1 MARKKAH
8 LVRNILL
15 LTASSWWTFSG
26 AWRRWLEPWCKPGA
40 ANVKA
45 APESAGGPG
54 LSGLLLGAHFGLLCN
69 RAPAPPPWC
78 SAARRDVLQRIT
90 ERSLLLPCGWY
101 WLWWGEMARGGALW
115 NQIGFQ
121 NREAPPTNIGEVGNK
136 LFRASGTNAVEMLG
150 NISLGGR
157 SCTNRRD
164 RGVYSC
170 PVPFFLQRA
179 VWTNNNAGNSGVQ
192 APRPLWQE
200 NARQIFVLSR
210 GGQISKLW
218 SPDPHFHFVPSP
230 LPLSTLKQKLP
241 WSFTLVSG

>member
-1 MARKKAH
+1 M
-8 LVRNILL
+8 
-15 LTASSWWTFSG
+15 
-26 AWRRWLEPWCKPGA
+26 WRQHQSQQ
-40 ANVKA
+40 A
-45 APESAGGPG
+45 APALVDYSLVHISAFFAIGHQPPCGV
-54 LSGLLLGAHFGLLCN
+54 LLLGGMYCSGL
-69 RAPAPPPWC
+69 
-78 SAARRDVLQRIT
+78 RRDRFS
-90 ERSLLLPCGWY
+90 SLVVDIGS
-101 WLWWGEMARGGALW
+101 GGARW
-115 NQIGFQ
+115 PGGACSVKP
-121 NREAPPTNIGEVGNK
+121 NRFPEPTNIGEVGNK

>member
-1 MARKKAH
+1 MLMARKKSH

-15 LTASSWWTFSG
+15 LTASSWWTFSA

-69 RAPAPPPWC
+69 RAPAPLVFCC
-78 SAARRDVLQRIT
+78 SAGCIAADYGEIASPPLWLILALVGRDGQ
-90 ERSLLLPCGWY
+90 
-101 WLWWGEMARGGALW
+101 GGCSVKP
-115 NQIGFQ
+115 
-121 NREAPPTNIGEVGNK
+121 NRFPEPTNIGEVGNK

-157 SCTNRRD
+157 SCTNGRD

-179 VWTNNNAGNSGVQ
+179 VWTNNNAVNSGVQ
-192 APRPLWQE
+192 APRPL
-200 NARQIFVLSR
+200 
-210 GGQISKLW
+210 
-218 SPDPHFHFVPSP
+218 
-230 LPLSTLKQKLP
+230 
-241 WSFTLVSG
+241 

>member
-1 MARKKAH
+1 M
-8 LVRNILL
+8 
-15 LTASSWWTFSG
+15 
-26 AWRRWLEPWCKPGA
+26 WRQHQSQQ
-40 ANVKA
+40 A
-45 APESAGGPG
+45 APALVDYSLVHISAFFAIG
-54 LSGLLLGAHFGLLCN
+54 HQ
-69 RAPAPPPWC
+69 PPWC
-78 SAARRDVLQRIT
+78 SGARRDVLQRIT
-90 ERSLLLPCGWY
+90 SLVVDIGS
-101 WLWWGEMARGGALW
+101 GGARWPGGVALW

-121 NREAPPTNIGEVGNK
+121 NREAQPTNIGEVGNK

-157 SCTNRRD
+157 SCRNGRE

-170 PVPFFLQRA
+170 PVPFFLHRA

>member
-1 MARKKAH
+1 M
-8 LVRNILL
+8 
-15 LTASSWWTFSG
+15 
-26 AWRRWLEPWCKPGA
+26 WRQHQSQQ
-40 ANVKA
+40 A
-45 APESAGGPG
+45 APALVDYSLVHISAFFAIGHQSPRGV
-54 LSGLLLGAHFGLLCN
+54 LLLGGMYCSGL
-69 RAPAPPPWC
+69 
-78 SAARRDVLQRIT
+78 RRDRFS
-90 ERSLLLPCGWY
+90 SLVVDIGS
-101 WLWWGEMARGGALW
+101 GGARW
-115 NQIGFQ
+115 PGGACSVKP
-121 NREAPPTNIGEVGNK
+121 NRFPEPTNIGEVGNK

-157 SCTNRRD
+157 SCTNGRD